1 MTSSKR
7 LKILFVTSELF
18 PFMKTGGLADVSA
31 ALPQMLTELGH
42 EVRILVPKYGAIDS
56 RKYKI
61 HEVVRLKDITVKI
74 GEKDVVF
81 SLRSS
86 FLPSQRVRVQI
97 YFLDNQE
104 YFGSRKSLYTDPI
117 SGADYKDNDERFILM
132 AKSVFQLVTLLGWV
146 PDIIHSN
153 DWQCGLIPAYHKNVY
168 ANEAPFNAIK
178 SIFTIHNLAFQG
190 IFPASTF
197 DKTEL
202 PKTLANDKGSLLNGK
217 FNFLKNGI
225 QNADYLTTVSEGY
238 AKEIVN
244 KKEVG
249 MDLQP
254 CLAKRKTTLSGIVNG
269 IDTAVWNPQTDKFI
283 PHKYS
288 YETIAKKLDDKKILV
303 ERFGLQ
309 FDEAKPVIGII
320 SRLNDTK
327 GMDLI
332 IESFEELMK
341 MDIQLVLLGTGDKKY
356 QLAFEKLTKKHA
368 GKFASYL
375 GFNDDLAHLI
385 EAGSD
390 MLLMP
395 SKFEPCGL
403 NQMYSLVYGTIPVVR
418 ETGGLG
424 DTVFAFDEKTG
435 EGNGFVFQKYESAAM
450 LKEIK
455 RAAKLFHEPKL
466 WNKIIK
472 NGMKSDFSW
481 KSSAKKYIELYK
493 TVLSI

>member
-1 MTSSKR
+1 MLAII
-7 LKILFVTSELF
+7 LKKVLWFIE
-18 PFMKTGGLADVSA
+18 
-31 ALPQMLTELGH
+31 
-42 EVRILVPKYGAIDS
+42 YN
-56 RKYKI
+56 Y
-61 HEVVRLKDITVKI
+61 
-74 GEKDVVF
+74 
-81 SLRSS
+81 
-86 FLPSQRVRVQI
+86 I
-97 YFLDNQE
+97 YL
-104 YFGSRKSLYTDPI
+104 
-117 SGADYKDNDERFILM
+117 
-132 AKSVFQLVTLLGWV
+132 
-146 PDIIHSN
+146 
-153 DWQCGLIPAYHKNVY
+153 
-168 ANEAPFNAIK
+168 
-178 SIFTIHNLAFQG
+178 
-190 IFPASTF
+190 
-197 DKTEL
+197 
-202 PKTLANDKGSLLNGK
+202 
-217 FNFLKNGI
+217 
-225 QNADYLTTVSEGY
+225 
-238 AKEIVN
+238 KEIVN

-375 GFNDDLAHLI
+375 GFNDD
-385 EAGSD
+385 
-390 MLLMP
+390 
-395 SKFEPCGL
+395 
-403 NQMYSLVYGTIPVVR
+403 QMYSLVYGTIPVVR

-455 RAAKLFHEPKL
+455 RAVKLFHEPKL

>member
-1 MTSSKR
+1 MTPSKR

-74 GEKDVVF
+74 GNKDIVF

-117 SGADYKDNDERFILM
+117 SGADYKDNDERFILL
-132 AKSVFQLVTLLGWV
+132 AKSVFQLVTLLGWI
-146 PDIIHSN
+146 PDVIHSN
-153 DWQCGLIPAYHKNVY
+153 DWQCGLIPAYHKNVFSTL
-168 ANEAPFNAIK
+168 APFDSIK
-178 SIFTIHNLAFQG
+178 SIFTIHNLANSG
-190 IFPASTF
+190 SFPAATF
-197 DKTEL
+197 SKTEL
-202 PKTLANDKGSLLNGK
+202 PESLDNDKNSLLDGK

-225 QNADYLTTVSEGY
+225 LYADYLTTVSEGY
-238 AKEIVN
+238 AEEIVT
-244 KKEVG
+244 KKDVAL
-249 MDLQP
+249 DLYP
-254 CLAKRKTTLSGIVNG
+254 CLSKKKKSLKGIING
-269 IDTAVWNPQTDKFI
+269 IDTVVWNPQTDKFI

-288 YETIAKKLDDKKILV
+288 FETIAKKRDNKKILV
-303 ERFGLQ
+303 ERFGLH
-309 FDEAKPVIGII
+309 FDENTPTIGII
-320 SRLNDTK
+320 SRLLSIK

-332 IESFEELMK
+332 LDAFEELMN
-341 MDIQLVLLGTGDKKY
+341 MNIQIVLLGAGEKKY
-356 QLAFEKLTKKHA
+356 QTAFEKLTKKHSD
-368 GKFASYL
+368 KFASYL

-395 SKFEPCGL
+395 SLFEPCGL
-403 NQMYSLVYGTIPVVR
+403 NQMYSLAYGTIPIVR
-418 ETGGLG
+418 QTGGLG

-435 EGNGFVFQKYESAAM
+435 EGNGFVFQKYDSAVM
-450 LKEIK
+450 LKEVK
-455 RAAKLFHEPKL
+455 KAVKLYSDQKL
-466 WNKIIK
+466 WLKIIK

-493 TVLSI
+493 TVLSS

>member
-1 MTSSKR
+1 MTSPKR

-42 EVRILVPKYGAIDS
+42 EVRIVVPKYGAIDT

-61 HEVVRLKDITVKI
+61 HEVVRLKDISVKI
-74 GEKDVVF
+74 GEKDVIF

-104 YFGSRKSLYTDPI
+104 YFGSRKSLYTDPM
-117 SGADYKDNDERFILM
+117 SGTDYKDNDERFILL
-132 AKSVFQLVTLLGWV
+132 AKSVFQLIKLLGWV

-153 DWQCGLIPAYHKNVY
+153 DWQCGLIPAYHKNMF
-168 ANEAPFNAIK
+168 ASESPFDKIK
-178 SIFTIHNLAFQG
+178 NIFTIHNLSYQG

-197 DKTEL
+197 EKTEL
-202 PKTLANDKGSLLNGK
+202 PETLANDKGSLMNGK

-225 QNADYLTTVSEGY
+225 LYADYLTTVSEGY

-249 MDLQP
+249 LDLHP
-254 CLAKRKTTLSGIVNG
+254 CLAKRKNSLTGIING
-269 IDTAVWNPQTDKFI
+269 IDTSVWNPQTDKFI
-283 PHKYS
+283 PHKFS
-288 YETIAKKLDDKKILV
+288 FETIAKKLDNKKILV
-303 ERFGLQ
+303 ERFGLP
-309 FDEAKPVIGII
+309 FDETTPVIGII
-320 SRLNDTK
+320 SRLNDFK
-327 GMDLI
+327 GIDLI
-332 IESFEELMK
+332 VEAFEELMK
-341 MDIQLVLLGTGDKKY
+341 MKIQLVLLGTGDKKY
-356 QLAFEKLTKKHA
+356 QTAFEKLTKKHSD
-368 GKFASYL
+368 KFASYL

-395 SKFEPCGL
+395 SQFEPCGL
-403 NQMYSLVYGTIPVVR
+403 NQMYSLVYGTIPIVR

-435 EGNGFVFQKYESAAM
+435 EGNGFVFQKYESAAL
-450 LKEIK
+450 LKEVK
-455 RAAKLFHEPKL
+455 RAVKLFQEQKL
-466 WNKIIK
+466 WAKIIK